1 MHRICVSSQRHCF
14 IAGLGISLAYEHR
27 TPAPPALQGRGAPAL
42 CCPRPFGYRLGG
54 SHTPA
59 LGGLC
64 EAETCPGGVIPEDW
78 LSQQHLGLLLLS
90 QAFPL
95 NTSVGRRGVE

>member
-1 MHRICVSSQRHCF
+1 MLPQAF
-14 IAGLGISLAYEHR
+14 L
-27 TPAPPALQGRGAPAL
+27 LQAWRK
-42 CCPRPFGYRLGG
+42 
-54 SHTPA
+54 SHSA

-64 EAETCPGGVIPEDW
+64 EAETCPGGVIPEEW

-95 NTSVGRRGVE
+95 NTSVGGRGME